1 MKFSPLKFSLMTKED
16 VINVLK
22 EIYDP
27 EIPINI
33 WDLGLI
39 YTLEID
45 PENKYVY
52 VLMTVTA
59 PGCPIAEPLADAV
72 KSRLY
77 DLGFENVE
85 VEITFDPPW
94 TIDRMTEEGKEALRL
109 MGYPI

>member
-1 MKFSPLKFSLMTKED
+1 MQSTLTKEN

-39 YTLEID
+39 YSLEID
-45 PENKYVY
+45 PEKKSVY
-52 VLMTVTA
+52 ILMTVTA
-59 PGCPIAEPLADAV
+59 PGCPIAEPLAETIRQ
-72 KSRLY
+72 RLY

-85 VEITFDPPW
+85 VELTFDPPW
-94 TIDRMTEEGKEALRL
+94 TMDRMTEEGKEALRM

>member
-1 MKFSPLKFSLMTKED
+1 MTKDKLTKEAI
-16 VINVLK
+16 VEVLK

-39 YTLEID
+39 YALEVD
-45 PENKYVY
+45 PEKKYAY

-59 PGCPIAEPLADAV
+59 PGCPIAEPLAEAV
-72 KSRLY
+72 RERIR
-77 DLGFENVE
+77 DLGFEDVE

-94 TIDRMTEEGKEALRL
+94 TIDRMTEEGKEALRM